1 MVISINTRYKFMQGL
16 FWMLYCAGSGFISL
30 YLQGC
35 GIGTVG
41 IGTVTAFFGITAAL
55 MQPLLGSICDRSS
68 IFNWKNMILIL
79 SVIFAAVCA
88 VMIFINGVC
97 AGAILIGLLILT
109 GNLIMP
115 FVNNANFYYLKK
127 GENINFGIARGI
139 GSASY
144 AIVAFIIGK
153 IAAVSGI
160 RVIPSA
166 GLIIAVLFFAAVII
180 MPYQKSEK
188 HNEIKRTRMK
198 KGFFSSYRPFTVMM
212 GACLMMLT
220 THNILCTY
228 LLQIIQSF
236 GGNSSNLGTALAI
249 QAIVEVPVM
258 FCFSRL
264 LRHFS
269 PAVLMMTA
277 SFGFILKA
285 IMFLIS
291 SDILMLYL
299 TQLTQ
304 MVSFALFASA
314 SVYYT
319 AESVSDEDQGMGQ
332 ACMTSM
338 MAAGTVCGSLL
349 GGWILKV
356 TGIHELL
363 LISLLISAFGVILAA
378 ISVRM
383 GRHKTPAEEVSRYE

>member
-1 MVISINTRYKFMQGL
+1 MQEQQYTKGQLAVRRAHSSSDIGVLIATFATFFLLSAGYFIISYFASDEFMGGDFSLLTVMFGL
-16 FWMLYCAGSGFISL
+16 
-30 YLQGC
+30 
-35 GIGTVG
+35 VG
-41 IGTVTAFFGITAAL
+41 V
-55 MQPLLGSICDRSS
+55 
-68 IFNWKNMILIL
+68 
-79 SVIFAAVCA
+79 
-88 VMIFINGVC
+88 
-97 AGAILIGLLILT
+97 
-109 GNLIMP
+109 
-115 FVNNANFYYLKK
+115 
-127 GENINFGIARGI
+127 
-139 GSASY
+139 
-144 AIVAFIIGK
+144 AIV
-153 IAAVSGI
+153 
-160 RVIPSA
+160 
-166 GLIIAVLFFAAVII
+166 AVLFFAAVII